1 MERVENKRKV
11 YNFRKLIVNIAGD
24 IIKIVLGIILFILS
38 IASIV
43 YTCKLC
49 DTDTL
54 WEFTFYNKDNI
65 FKYVIIIIGM
75 IVMYKIYI
83 VLKRNNKII
92 KYKSQYGKKIDI
104 YKLLICMHCILGIG
118 WVVCTQ
124 LTPRADQQRMIKQ
137 ISLRADI

>member
-104 YKLLICMHCILGIG
+104 Y
-118 WVVCTQ
+118 
-124 LTPRADQQRMIKQ
+124 
-137 ISLRADI
+137 

>member
-54 WEFTFYNKDNI
+54 W
-65 FKYVIIIIGM
+65 
-75 IVMYKIYI
+75 
-83 VLKRNNKII
+83 
-92 KYKSQYGKKIDI
+92 
-104 YKLLICMHCILGIG
+104 
-118 WVVCTQ
+118 
-124 LTPRADQQRMIKQ
+124 
-137 ISLRADI
+137 

>member
-75 IVMYKIYI
+75 IVMYKICI

-104 YKLLICMHCILGIG
+104 YKLLICMHCILGIV

-124 LTPRADQQRMIKQ
+124 
-137 ISLRADI
+137 

>member
-49 DTDTL
+49 DL
-54 WEFTFYNKDNI
+54 LFTI
-65 FKYVIIIIGM
+65 
-75 IVMYKIYI
+75 
-83 VLKRNNKII
+83 KII
-92 KYKSQYGKKIDI
+92 FLS
-104 YKLLICMHCILGIG
+104 M
-118 WVVCTQ
+118 
-124 LTPRADQQRMIKQ
+124 
-137 ISLRADI
+137 

>member
-1 MERVENKRKV
+1 M
-11 YNFRKLIVNIAGD
+11 NIAGD

-83 VLKRNNKII
+83 VLKRNNKLLNINLNM
-92 KYKSQYGKKIDI
+92 GKK
-104 YKLLICMHCILGIG
+104 
-118 WVVCTQ
+118 
-124 LTPRADQQRMIKQ
+124 
-137 ISLRADI
+137 

>member
-124 LTPRADQQRMIKQ
+124 LTPRADQGFVRQ
-137 ISLRADI
+137 